1 MKNLKKLR
9 EAKGLNQQG
18 LAMAIYVSQ
27 STISFYETQSR
38 LPDVVTLIR
47 LADFFHCSTD
57 YLLDRSNIRL
67 PADDL
72 VINRLSSEEA
82 ELIAGF
88 RGLSSADKNK
98 ILGFLSALSIEDS
111 DIRSGPDRGPL
122 MQQAA

>member
-1 MKNLKKLR
+1 MIKKMMKNLKKLR

-98 ILGFLSALSIEDS
+98 ILGFLYALSIEDS
-111 DIRSGPDRGPL
+111 DIQL
-122 MQQAA
+122 ET

>member
-1 MKNLKKLR
+1 MMKNLKKLR

-38 LPDVVTLIR
+38 MPDVVTLTR

-72 VINRLSSEEA
+72 IINRLSAEEA
-82 ELIAGF
+82 ELVSMF
-88 RGLSSADKNK
+88 RELSVADKNK
-98 ILGFLSALSIEDS
+98 LFGFLSALSS
-111 DIRSGPDRGPL
+111 DDNLQMGT
-122 MQQAA
+122 